1 LLRAVTQQ
9 VLLQELDCDDMKYG
23 NSGTFKDLLHQ
34 IPKLLRPCCF
44 FKDFPGAEKWM
55 LFQALTRKSGHPVSF
70 AHFSAV

>member
-34 IPKLLRPCCF
+34 IPKLLRPCCV
-44 FKDFPGAEKWM
+44 FKDIPGAEK
-55 LFQALTRKSGHPVSF
+55 
-70 AHFSAV
+70 